1 MTSNS
6 TPYTWEAFITKANR
20 FIQKTQEHALQGVNP
35 GGVYQAIWCRDA
47 SYILRDWF
55 LSGNIDG
62 VCQQIYQIWS
72 HQISHNQEKLVYGR
86 GSPEMKFLSEV
97 SSVDKKKEFEGA
109 LPTTIYQAGFSEI
122 YGQNPD
128 IDSTALMISTSSWI
142 LTRSLL
148 KDEQEHSS
156 ENSSFPPP
164 PPPTIASEH
173 SSDYVSALLSKIGIT
188 NPSEVIKLVVP
199 RMIRAIEY
207 LNSRDIDNDGLL
219 EQNHNEDWMDTILRA
234 GKIVYD
240 QACWILALNNLS
252 TLLSKLGRDKEA
264 DRLMQL
270 ADKTI
275 HAVDQKLWSEE
286 DGCYIDIQES
296 HHIGGPYR
304 TLTQDVSFYLV
315 AITENTVNDNFRI
328 HDQHKKKQ
336 QQEPKKT
343 IHQNLHNRAISTLDA
358 IRSRVWK
365 DKWPLVTEAEL
376 KRTGPWLLKPY
387 QYHNQTFWP
396 WTTGIEMLARSRF
409 NRIEECDI
417 LLSKLASEGHPHIH
431 TFYEWINPI
440 TDQGNG
446 AYPFRTGI
454 STVRIAIADIL
465 KRQNSS
471 PPQTTTET

>member
-6 TPYTWEAFITKANR
+6 TPYTWESFITKANR

-35 GGVYQAIWCRDA
+35 GGIYQAIWCRDA

-62 VCQQIYQIWS
+62 VCLQIYQIWS

-86 GSPEMKFLSEV
+86 GSPDMKFLSEV
-97 SSVDKKKEFEGA
+97 ASVNKKMEFDGA

-128 IDSTALMISTSSWI
+128 IDSTALMVSTSSWI
-142 LTRSLL
+142 LTRSLM

-156 ENSSFPPP
+156 EKSSFPPS
-164 PPPTIASEH
+164 PPTIASEH

-199 RMIRAIEY
+199 RMLRAIEY
-207 LNSRDIDNDGLL
+207 LNSRDIDDDGLL

-264 DRLMQL
+264 ERLMQL

-275 HAVDQKLWSEE
+275 HAVDQNLWSEE

-315 AITENTVNDNFRI
+315 AITENTVNDNFRV
-328 HDQHKKKQ
+328 HDQHKKGQ

-343 IHQNLHNRAISTLDA
+343 NHQNLHNRAISTLDA

-376 KRTGPWLLKPY
+376 KSTGPWLLKPY

-409 NRIEECDI
+409 NRIDECDI
-417 LLSKLASEGHPHIH
+417 LLSKLISEGHPHIH

-471 PPQTTTET
+471 PSQTTTET

>member
-6 TPYTWEAFITKANR
+6 TPYISEAFITKANR

-35 GGVYQAIWCRDA
+35 GGVYQATWCRDA

-72 HQISHNQEKLVYGR
+72 HQISQDKEKLVYGR

-97 SSVDKKKEFEGA
+97 ASVGKQKEFEGA

-128 IDSTALMISTSSWI
+128 IDSTALMVSTSSWI

-156 ENSSFPPP
+156 ENSSFP

-264 DRLMQL
+264 DRLLQL

-343 IHQNLHNRAISTLDA
+343 IHQNLQRRAISSLDA

-376 KRTGPWLLKPY
+376 KSTGPWLLKPY

-409 NRIEECDI
+409 NRIEECDS
-417 LLSKLASEGHPHIH
+417 LLSKLASEEHPHIH

-465 KRQNSS
+465 IRQNSL

>member
-1 MTSNS
+1 MSSNS
-6 TPYTWEAFITKANR
+6 TPYTWDAFITKANR

-97 SSVDKKKEFEGA
+97 ANVNKKMEFDGA

-128 IDSTALMISTSSWI
+128 IDSTALMVSTSSWI

-156 ENSSFPPP
+156 ENSSFP

-199 RMIRAIEY
+199 RMLRAIEY

-275 HAVDQKLWSEE
+275 RAVDQKLWSEE

-315 AITENTVNDNFRI
+315 AITENTVNDNFRV
-328 HDQHKKKQ
+328 HDQHKKEK

-343 IHQNLHNRAISTLDA
+343 NHQNLHNRAISTLDA

-376 KRTGPWLLKPY
+376 KSTGPWLLKPY

-417 LLSKLASEGHPHIH
+417 LLSKLISEGHPHIH

-465 KRQNSS
+465 KRQKSS
-471 PPQTTTET
+471 PS

>member
-1 MTSNS
+1 M
-6 TPYTWEAFITKANR
+6 WITA
-20 FIQKTQEHALQGVNP
+20 
-35 GGVYQAIWCRDA
+35 
-47 SYILRDWF
+47 
-55 LSGNIDG
+55 
-62 VCQQIYQIWS
+62 
-72 HQISHNQEKLVYGR
+72 
-86 GSPEMKFLSEV
+86 
-97 SSVDKKKEFEGA
+97 
-109 LPTTIYQAGFSEI
+109 TTIV
-122 YGQNPD
+122 
-128 IDSTALMISTSSWI
+128 MIS
-142 LTRSLL
+142 L
-148 KDEQEHSS
+148 
-156 ENSSFPPP
+156 FC
-164 PPPTIASEH
+164 
-173 SSDYVSALLSKIGIT
+173 
-188 NPSEVIKLVVP
+188 
-199 RMIRAIEY
+199 
-207 LNSRDIDNDGLL
+207 NSRDIDNDGLL

-252 TLLSKLGRDKEA
+252 TLLSKLGREKEA

-275 HAVDQKLWSEE
+275 HSVDQKLWSEE

-315 AITENTVNDNFRI
+315 AITENSVNDNFRI
-328 HDQHKKKQ
+328 HDQQKQ

-358 IRSRVWK
+358 IRNRAWK

-376 KRTGPWLLKPY
+376 KSTGPWLLKPY

-465 KRQNSS
+465 IRQNSL